1 LFSLEGKAAVVT
13 GGNSGIG
20 LAMANGLAE
29 AGAKVCIWGR
39 NEDKNVAAAERLTM
53 HGGGVFAVRCDV
65 GSKAEVD
72 DAFGQTLSH
81 LGRVDVCVAN
91 AGISGDRARFPDL
104 EQSEWQKVIGVNLEG
119 AMLTFQAA
127 TRQMLDQGDGG
138 SLIATSSLSA
148 VLGLAR
154 QPHYAASKG
163 GLNAMVRAL
172 AVELAP
178 KGIRANSILPGWF
191 ETALTEKTFAVPAFD
206 EQVRTRIPM
215 RRWGKPE
222 DLEGLVVYLASDAS
236 RYHTGDSFVVDGG
249 FSLV

>member
-1 LFSLEGKAAVVT
+1 LFSLDGKAAVVT

-39 NEDKNVAAAERLTM
+39 NEDKNAAAAERLTV
-53 HGGGVFAVRCDV
+53 HGGDVYAVRCDV

-72 DAFGQTLSH
+72 DAFGQTLSR

-91 AGISGDRARFPDL
+91 AGITGDRARFTEL

-119 AMLTFQAA
+119 AMLTFQAV

-191 ETALTEKTFAVPAFD
+191 ETALTQETFAIPAFD